1 MYLEKHIQNLLETFR
16 PLEMD
21 LYDVKE
27 LLPVV
32 ESYVKRLEITELQ
45 PPTIYMVS
53 ILKAF
58 EGQFYMRI
66 MRH

>member
-1 MYLEKHIQNLLETFR
+1 MQQHGGSYKRMYLEKHIQNLLETFR

-32 ESYVKRLEITELQ
+32 ETYVKRLEITELQ

-53 ILKAF
+53 NHATF
-58 EGQFYMRI
+58 A
-66 MRH
+66 

>member
-1 MYLEKHIQNLLETFR
+1 
-16 PLEMD
+16 MD

-58 EGQFYMRI
+58 EGQFYIRI
-66 MRH
+66 LRH